1 MTGVLLL
8 GLLASVCFGTS
19 DFLGGTLS
27 RRVPLLT
34 VLLLSQVVGV
44 LVTLTRLGSGEAPGD
59 VGPALLWGVVGG
71 LAVAVGVSCL
81 YEALA
86 TGTMGVV
93 APIAALSV
101 VVPVVAG
108 VAGGDPVTPALVAG
122 IVVAVAGTVLAS
134 GPELRAGTG
143 RKGSGARPIVLAL
156 LSALGFGVSNLT
168 IALGSSHHVTTTLLA
183 NMVTTL
189 VVYVVVALV
198 RRHVPRASG
207 RDLAGIAAIGV
218 LGFGANLC
226 FALAS
231 RSGALS
237 VVAVFASLFP
247 VVTALLGWWVHHER
261 LRAVQ
266 VVGVIMVFAGVGV
279 LAATS

>member
-44 LVTLTRLGSGEAPGD
+44 LATLTRLGSGEAAGD
-59 VGPALLWGVVGG
+59 LGPALAWGAVGG

-93 APIAALSV
+93 APLAALSV

-122 IVVAVAGTVLAS
+122 IVVALIGTVLTS
-134 GPELRAGTG
+134 GPELRSATP
-143 RKGSGARPIVLAL
+143 RSGARPIVLAL
-156 LSALGFGVSNLT
+156 LSALGFGVSNLS
-168 IALGSSHHVTTTLLA
+168 IALGSGHHVTTTLLA

-189 VVYVVVALV
+189 VVYVVVAAF
-198 RRHVPRASG
+198 RRHLPRASG

-266 VVGVIMVFAGVGV
+266 VAGVIMVFAGVGV